1 MVDARSPP
9 PGVAAER
16 AELWLEG
23 NSHSPLRVVC
33 EEVDRT
39 ALGAPNVAETGT
51 KRFQGAASPRRT
63 ERGSAAENARCAA
76 QHRGSN
82 PLAPTNRFFIQTPA
96 TVDDPVG

>member
-51 KRFQGAASPRRT
+51 EALSGSSLARGAPSVAPRPRMP
-63 ERGSAAENARCAA
+63 GV
-76 QHRGSN
+76 
-82 PLAPTNRFFIQTPA
+82 PLSIGVRIL
-96 TVDDPVG
+96 